1 MEDTLSA
8 FMALGMGALLRLI
21 CVIVR
26 YFQLI
31 FYASQVVQFI
41 SPMYDGRPLKTAL

>member
-31 FYASQVVQFI
+31 FYASQVVHNSFPQC
-41 SPMYDGRPLKTAL
+41 MMVGR